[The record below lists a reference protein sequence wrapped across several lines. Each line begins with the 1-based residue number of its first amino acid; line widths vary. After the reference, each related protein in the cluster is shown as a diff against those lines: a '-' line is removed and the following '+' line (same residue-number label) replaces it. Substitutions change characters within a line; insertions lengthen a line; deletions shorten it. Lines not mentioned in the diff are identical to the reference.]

1 VITRRKLVQYLPLA
15 CGMAPT
21 AISAAE
27 PKVIGILNPY
37 FRADVQAAL
46 DRFDFEMLHLGYV
59 KGRHYIVIERMA
71 EGHNER
77 LAPMAGELVDLKVDL
92 IFASPTNAVIEAQ
105 RATSTIPI
113 VFVSVSDPVGSGFAV
128 NLAHPGHNL
137 TGVTNFAGDLIGSG
151 KRLELLKQMMP
162 SLKRMVVLVTAR
174 TPNYPA
180 FMPRLQANAA
190 ALGVGI
196 TIVEAALPLSLEDV
210 FKKITVSGPE
220 AIYVV
225 GDPYL
230 WVARKQLAD
239 LALKTRLPTTYVF
252 AEEVEAGGLMSYGA
266 DAQDWMRQSAMF
278 VAKIFKGANPG
289 DLPIEQP
296 AKIDL
301 VINAKTAATLGLKIP
316 QALLIQATRVID

>member
-1 VITRRKLVQYLPLA
+1 MT
-15 CGMAPT
+15 PT
-21 AISAAE
+21 AIAAAE
-27 PKVIGILNPY
+27 PKVIGILNPF

-46 DRFDFEMLHLGYV
+46 ELFDLEMLHLGYV

-71 EGHNER
+71 EGRNER
-77 LAPMAGELVDLKVDL
+77 LAPMARELVDLKVDL

-113 VFVSVSDPVGSGFAV
+113 LFVSVSDPVRSGFAV
-128 NLAHPGHNL
+128 DLAHPGHNL
-137 TGVTNFAGDLIGSG
+137 TGVTNFVGDLSG
-151 KRLELLKQMMP
+151 KRLELLKQMVP
-162 SLKRMVVLVTAR
+162 SLTRMVVLATAR

-180 FMPRLQANAA
+180 QMPRLQANAA

-196 TIVEAALPLSLEDV
+196 TIVEAALPLSLEEV
-210 FKKITVSGPE
+210 FKKITALGPQ

-230 WVARKQLAD
+230 WVARKQVAD
-239 LALKTRLPTTYVF
+239 LALETRLPTTYVF

-266 DAQDWMRQSAMF
+266 DTQDWMRQSAIF
-278 VAKIFKGANPG
+278 ADKIFKGANPG

-296 AKIDL
+296 ARIDL
-301 VINAKTAATLGLKIP
+301 VINAKTAAALGLKIP
-316 QALLIQATRVID
+316 QTLLIQAARVIN

>member
-1 VITRRKLVQYLPLA
+1 VITRRNLVPYLALA

-21 AISAAE
+21 AIAAAE

-46 DRFDFEMLHLGYV
+46 ERFDLEMRHLGYV

-71 EGHNER
+71 EGRNER
-77 LAPMAGELVDLKVDL
+77 LAAMARELVDLRVDL
-92 IFASPTNAVIEAQ
+92 IFATPTNAVIEAQ

-113 VFVSVSDPVGSGFAV
+113 VFVSVADPVGSGFAV

-137 TGVTNFAGDLIGSG
+137 TGVTNFVGDLFGSG
-151 KRLELLKQMMP
+151 KRLELLKQMVP
-162 SLKRMVVLVTAR
+162 GLTRMAVLLTAK

-180 FMPRLQANAA
+180 FMPRFQANTA
-190 ALGVGI
+190 ALGLDI
-196 TIVEAALPLSLEDV
+196 TIVEAALPLSLEEV
-210 FKKITVSGPE
+210 FKKITALGPQ
-220 AIYVV
+220 AIYVI

-230 WVARKQLAD
+230 WVARKQVAN
-239 LALKTRLPTTYVF
+239 LALEARLPTSYAF

-266 DAQDWMRQSAMF
+266 DTQDWMRQCAIL
-278 VAKIFKGANPG
+278 ADKIFKGANPG

-296 AKIDL
+296 TKIDL
-301 VINAKTAATLGLKIP
+301 VINGKTAAVLGLKIP
-316 QALLIQATRVID
+316 QTLLIQAARVID

>member
-230 WVARKQLAD
+230 WVARKQVAD
-239 LALKTRLPTTYVF
+239 LALKTRLPTTFVF

-266 DAQDWMRQSAMF
+266 DAQDWMRQSAIF
-278 VAKIFKGANPG
+278 VDKIFKGANPG

-301 VINAKTAATLGLKIP
+301 VINGKTAAALGLKIP

>member
-1 VITRRKLVQYLPLA
+1 
-15 CGMAPT
+15 MAPT
-21 AISAAE
+21 ALLAAE
-27 PKVIGILNPY
+27 PKVIGILNPF

-46 DRFDFEMLHLGYV
+46 QRFDLEMLHLGYV

-71 EGHNER
+71 EGRNER
-77 LAPMAGELVDLKVDL
+77 LAPMARELVDLKVDL
-92 IFASPTNAVIEAQ
+92 IFASPTNAVIEAK

-113 VFVSVSDPVGSGFAV
+113 VFVSVADPVGSGFAV
-128 NLAHPGHNL
+128 DLAHPRHNL
-137 TGVTNFAGDLIGSG
+137 TGITNFVGDLSG
-151 KRLELLKQMMP
+151 KRLELLKQMVP
-162 SLKRMVVLVTAR
+162 GLTRMAVLVTPR

-180 FMPRLQANAA
+180 FIPRLQANAA

-196 TIVEAALPLSLEDV
+196 AIVEAALPLSLEEV
-210 FKKITVSGPE
+210 FKKITASVAQ

-230 WVARKQLAD
+230 WVARKQVAD
-239 LALKTRLPTTYVF
+239 LALETRLPTTYVF

-266 DAQDWMRQSAMF
+266 DTQDWMRQSALF
-278 VAKIFKGANPG
+278 VDKIFKGADPG

-301 VINAKTAATLGLKIP
+301 VINAKTAAALGLKIP
-316 QALLIQATRVID
+316 QALLIQAARVIS